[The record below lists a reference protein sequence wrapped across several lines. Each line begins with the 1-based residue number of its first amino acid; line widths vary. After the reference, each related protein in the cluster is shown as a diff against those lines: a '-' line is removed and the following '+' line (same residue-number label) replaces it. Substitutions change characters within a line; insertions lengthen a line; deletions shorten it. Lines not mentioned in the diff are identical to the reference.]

1 MAENDKTK
9 PVAEPKAALA
19 MTSRGLEPV
28 DIEGTYRFANV
39 ISKSDFATPMY
50 KNNEANCMILLD
62 LQARMGVPWMMLMQH
77 VYIVHERPALDS
89 TLSTAL
95 VNRSGQF
102 VDPLEYE
109 VEGKDVRDKDYRVR
123 AYATRTST
131 GKVLYGPWIDWQL
144 VRGEGW
150 DAKAGSKWKS
160 MPDQMFHY
168 RAASWFQR
176 RFCPELTMGMMEVNE
191 AEDAGR
197 IIVESK
203 VVDDPP
209 KKTAERIKAKFEPE
223 AKQEPEAPKEEPE
236 TAKPDLTKA
245 KAEKEQAKLAAAEA
259 KAKAKAEKEKPAP
272 KPEPEVKPEPEPKEE
287 VQPDKWT
294 CLRCDRKL
302 KDKPEDVTAGG
313 TCAHCFGQIVELS

>member
-9 PVAEPKAALA
+9 PEPKAALA
-19 MTSRGLEPV
+19 MTSRGLEPI

-102 VDPLEYE
+102 KDPLEFE

-176 RFCPELTMGMMEVNE
+176 RFCPELTMGMMEVSE
-191 AEDAGR
+191 AEEAGR

-203 VVDDPP
+203 VVDEPP
-209 KKTAERIKAKFEPE
+209 KKTADRVKDHFTDTKKKVDEPE
-223 AKQEPEAPKEEPE
+223 
-236 TAKPDLTKA
+236 
-245 KAEKEQAKLAAAEA
+245 
-259 KAKAKAEKEKPAP
+259 EKPAEKTKTTKKTTRKKDEP
-272 KPEPEVKPEPEPKEE
+272 KAETKPEPEKEPESPTAGPAVKPPDVKPEPEPEKEPE
-287 VQPDKWT
+287 SPPTHK
-294 CLRCDRKL
+294 CLRCERTFP
-302 KDKPEDVTAGG
+302 KPTGD
-313 TCAHCFGQIVELS
+313 TCPFCMGKIVELS